1 MAKHAQIWW
10 FVTSAMADRSQAK
23 NGSYCNTQSISDSN
37 WWAAQ
42 DPYGSEQA
50 SPSQTK
56 ERVDRSKR
64 DLEQLKPGDQVWVQ
78 DPKSLKLS
86 TKATV
91 LSIRKNKRSYLVKS
105 DDRVFIRNRRFLRPD
120 PSPGPTPD
128 GPGPKLCGPG
138 PRSNK
143 DSIDTTTSTHRAY
156 DQGHTN
162 DQQTCSQQQKFQT
175 RRHVIFN

>member
-1 MAKHAQIWW
+1 MPRFDGLSPAQWLTGHRQRTEAIATPKAYQR
-10 FVTSAMADRSQAK
+10 VTDEQLKTHMDRRGQV
-23 NGSYCNTQSISDSN
+23 Q
-37 WWAAQ
+37 
-42 DPYGSEQA
+42 
-50 SPSQTK
+50 SQTK

-120 PSPGPTPD
+120 PSPGPTPH

-138 PRSNK
+138 PTSNK
-143 DSIDTTTSTHRAY
+143 DSIDTTTSTHRA
-156 DQGHTN
+156 
-162 DQQTCSQQQKFQT
+162 
-175 RRHVIFN
+175 